1 MGKRRKAR
9 ELALQSLYELEAPGK
24 DPAVVLRDQ
33 ALRRGS
39 AADTLGYAQEL
50 VGWVRADS
58 ARLDADIAARLQH
71 WDLGRLSLL
80 LRLVLRL
87 ALAESRRAPA
97 VPARVILDEAVEL
110 ARKFDSEEAAGFA
123 NGLLAALLATERPGE
138 QVEGPAA

>member
-24 DPAVVLRDQ
+24 DPAAVLRDQ
-33 ALRRGS
+33 ANRRGS
-39 AADTLGYAQEL
+39 AGDTLAYAQEL
-50 VGWVRADS
+50 VAWVRAD
-58 ARLDADIAARLQH
+58 APQLDRDIAARLRN

-80 LRLVLRL
+80 LRLILRL

-110 ARKFDSEEAAGFA
+110 ALKFDSEEAAGFA
-123 NGLLAALLATERPGE
+123 NGLLAALLAVERPGE